1 MQTTQEIRTYAALIH
16 LSPIIGSLVS
26 GGLLNFLLPLIL
38 WLIRRNE
45 HVFIDET
52 GKEVVNFQISLLIYY
67 VVGIALA
74 IATLGLGLIILIPLW
89 LILSVLTI
97 IFAVIGAIQASD
109 GKIYRYP
116 LNLRLIK

>member
-16 LSPIIGSLVS
+16 LSPIIGSLLS